1 MYSINIQSSMDSEVL
16 MMKVILKETISSLG
30 IIGSEVSVA
39 NGYARNYLLPQEK
52 AVLATSQN
60 RHKMENERAKFDIQI
75 AKERKLAEEMAQK
88 LEDVVCQVSA
98 KVSEEDRLYG
108 SITVRDIID
117 ALTAQ
122 NIVVEKRMI
131 LLKEPLKTVG
141 SFKVP
146 IRVYNEVEPEIT
158 VEIKPE

>member
-1 MYSINIQSSMDSEVL
+1 
-16 MMKVILKETISSLG
+16 MKVILKETINSLG
-30 IIGSEVSVA
+30 IIGSEVTVA

-52 AVLATSQN
+52 AVLASPQN
-60 RHKMENERAKFDIQI
+60 RRKMENERAKFEIQI

-88 LEDVVCQVSA
+88 LEGIVCQVSA

-108 SITVRDIID
+108 SVTARDIIS
-117 ALTAQ
+117 ALAAQ
-122 NIVVEKRMI
+122 DIVVEKRMLI
-131 LLKEPLKTVG
+131 LKDPLKTIG

-158 VEIKPE
+158 VEIIPE

>member
-52 AVLATSQN
+52 AILATPQN

-108 SITVRDIID
+108 SVTVRDIID
-117 ALTAQ
+117 ALAAQ